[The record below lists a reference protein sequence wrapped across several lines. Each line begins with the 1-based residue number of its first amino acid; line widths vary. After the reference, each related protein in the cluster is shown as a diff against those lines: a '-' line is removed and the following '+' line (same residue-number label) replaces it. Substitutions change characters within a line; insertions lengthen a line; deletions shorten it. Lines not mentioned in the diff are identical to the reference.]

1 MIRILNMSLK
11 YKFIL
16 LCFCV
21 VLSCAQDKKESQD
34 SNTTESIENT
44 SWLVVNLKGETEFSR
59 QPTIRIDLSGKGISG
74 SSGCNRYF
82 GDVTINK
89 NQVKISNVGS
99 TKMMCNNINTEQLF
113 FEALNEATFFK
124 AEGNT
129 LKLMSKDKKVIIECS
144 HLKEGN

>member
-1 MIRILNMSLK
+1 MNIRFVITV
-11 YKFIL
+11 
-16 LCFCV
+16 LCLAMFFN
-21 VLSCAQDKKESQD
+21 CAQDKKESQD